1 MNRHRLLIVE
11 DEVIVALDIED
22 RLAALGYQ
30 LVGHALTGE
39 GALELTRELRP
50 DLVLMD
56 IRLQGDMDGIA
67 AAAEIRR
74 RFHVPV
80 IFLTAYS
87 EDETLERAKLSEP
100 YGYILKPFDDR
111 ELKSAVEIA
120 LYKHRTEEE
129 IRHLNRLYDVLS
141 QINQTVVRVH
151 SREELLPEVCRVLVE
166 RGQVDL
172 AWIGWLDPDTARIEP
187 VAGSG
192 SPMDFLTQG
201 GFSADASPQGQGNPG
216 KAVRDGVASVCNRC
230 AASDCLYPEALRP
243 ERFGFQSCGS
253 FPLHF
258 KGRVCAVLNVC
269 VSEPNFFG
277 DREIALLEEVAV
289 DVSFALEK
297 IEAEAQKVASEQAL
311 RESEARS
318 RLMFDLASVGM
329 AQADPRTGRFQ
340 RVNPKMC
347 EITGYTA
354 DELLGGMSFS
364 DITHP
369 EDRLGDWEAFQQV
382 VEGKAAAY
390 RKEKRYVRKDGALV
404 WVNVNVTL
412 HRDSSGQP
420 LFSLAV
426 IEDITA
432 RKKAE
437 MALQESQERFRA
449 FMDHSPAVAW
459 AKDEAGRYVYLSKAY
474 EDRFKVRL
482 QNWQGKTDFD
492 LWPPEVAEK
501 FRQNDLAALAA
512 GHAIENTEE
521 AVNSN
526 GKISSWWNVKF
537 PFEDAAGQKY
547 VGGIAVDIT
556 PRLKAEADLKQSEL
570 RFRQMAETVQEV
582 FWMAPPDFQSI
593 LYVSPAFEK
602 IWGIP
607 CAELYANPLLWLQAV
622 LPEDVPVVQR
632 ALKELHQGQAYDIE
646 YRITRPDGSIRWVN
660 DRGYALRDEAGHI
673 ILTSGVATDITS
685 RQATET
691 ALRASEEKFRLAME
705 AIEEGVWEWDLPAGE
720 LHINPGFLRI
730 FGYDPDTVSHSY
742 EHWMTAIHPE
752 DFPSYRETLQDHLE
766 GRRPAFEAEF
776 RARTGDGRYLWFS
789 SRGRVV
795 SRGADGTPLR
805 MVGTLLDI
813 TEKRLAQTAL
823 EESLSLHKATLEST
837 ADGILVVDL
846 DQQIVS
852 WNQKFMEMWQI
863 PLRTS

>member
-11 DEVIVALDIED
+11 DEVIVALDMED

-30 LVGHALTGE
+30 LAGHALSGE
-39 GALELTRELRP
+39 SALELTRELRP

-87 EDETLERAKLSEP
+87 EDETLERAKLAEP

-192 SPMDFLTQG
+192 SPTDLLAPG
-201 GFSADASPQGQGNPG
+201 VFSADASPQGQGNPG
-216 KAVRDGVASVCNRC
+216 KAIRDGVASVCNRC
-230 AASDCLYPEALRP
+230 PAAGCLYPEAQNP
-243 ERFGFQSCGS
+243 GRFGFQSCGS
-253 FPLHF
+253 FPLQF
-258 KGRVCAVLNVC
+258 QGQVCAVLNVC
-269 VSEPNFFG
+269 VAEANFFG
-277 DREIALLEEVAV
+277 DREMALLQEVTV

-311 RESEARS
+311 KESEARS

-329 AQADPRTGRFQ
+329 AQADPQTGRFQ

-354 DELLGGMSFS
+354 DELLGLSFS

-382 VEGKAAAY
+382 VEGKTAAY
-390 RKEKRYVRKDGALV
+390 RQEKRYLRKDGALV
-404 WVNVNVTL
+404 WVNVNSSMY
-412 HRDSSGQP
+412 RDSFGQP
-420 LFSLAV
+420 VYSLGV

-437 MALQESQERFRA
+437 TALQESRERFRA
-449 FMDHSPAVAW
+449 FMDNSPAVAW
-459 AKDEAGRYVYLSKAY
+459 AKDGDGRYVYLSKAY

-492 LWPPEVAEK
+492 LWPPGVAEK

-512 GHAIENTEE
+512 GRAIENVEE
-521 AVNSN
+521 AVKSN
-526 GKISSWWNVKF
+526 GEMSSWWNVKF
-537 PFEDAAGQKY
+537 PFEDAAGQQY

-556 PRLKAEADLKQSEL
+556 PRLKIEADLKQSEL
-570 RFRQMAETVQEV
+570 RFRQMTETVQEV

-622 LPEDVPVVQR
+622 LPEDVPLGAARPEGIVPGASLRYRVPHHPPRRRHPLGQR
-632 ALKELHQGQAYDIE
+632 PGLC
-646 YRITRPDGSIRWVN
+646 
-660 DRGYALRDEAGHI
+660 
-673 ILTSGVATDITS
+673 
-685 RQATET
+685 
-691 ALRASEEKFRLAME
+691 
-705 AIEEGVWEWDLPAGE
+705 PAG
-720 LHINPGFLRI
+720 
-730 FGYDPDTVSHSY
+730 
-742 EHWMTAIHPE
+742 
-752 DFPSYRETLQDHLE
+752 
-766 GRRPAFEAEF
+766 
-776 RARTGDGRYLWFS
+776 
-789 SRGRVV
+789 RGRAHYPHL
-795 SRGADGTPLR
+795 RGRHRHHLPPGSGNRAPGQR
-805 MVGTLLDI
+805 G
-813 TEKRLAQTAL
+813 E
-823 EESLSLHKATLEST
+823 
-837 ADGILVVDL
+837 
-846 DQQIVS
+846 
-852 WNQKFMEMWQI
+852 I
-863 PLRTS
+863 PPGHGGH

>member
-1 MNRHRLLIVE
+1 
-11 DEVIVALDIED
+11 
-22 RLAALGYQ
+22 
-30 LVGHALTGE
+30 
-39 GALELTRELRP
+39 
-50 DLVLMD
+50 
-56 IRLQGDMDGIA
+56 MDGIA

-87 EDETLERAKLSEP
+87 EDETLERAKLAEP

-192 SPMDFLTQG
+192 APMELLAPG

-216 KAVRDGVASVCNRC
+216 KAIRDGVASVCNRC
-230 AASDCLYPEALRP
+230 VPGECLYPEAQSP

-253 FPLHF
+253 FPLRFH
-258 KGRVCAVLNVC
+258 GRVCAVLNVF
-269 VSEPNFFG
+269 VSEQNFFG

-297 IEAEAQKVASEQAL
+297 IEAEAQKDASEQAL

-329 AQADPRTGRFQ
+329 AQADPQTGRFQ

-390 RKEKRYVRKDGALV
+390 RKEKRYFRKDGALV
-404 WVNVNVTL
+404 WVNVNSTMY
-412 HRDSSGQP
+412 RDTSGQP
-420 LFSLAV
+420 VYSLGV

-482 QNWQGKTDFD
+482 ENWQGKTDVD
-492 LWPPEVAEK
+492 LWQPEVAEK

-521 AVNSN
+521 AVNSK
-526 GKISSWWNVKF
+526 GEISSWWNVKF
-537 PFEDAAGQKY
+537 PFEDGAGQQY

-570 RFRQMAETVQEV
+570 RFRQMAEAVQEV
-582 FWMAPPDFQSI
+582 FWMAPPDFRSI

-607 CAELYANPLLWLQAV
+607 CAELYADPLLWLKAIH
-622 LPEDVPVVQR
+622 PEDVPSVHR
-632 ALKELHQGQAYDIE
+632 ALEELSQGKAYDIE
-646 YRITRPDGSIRWVN
+646 YRITRPDGSVRWVN

-685 RQATET
+685 RQAAET

-720 LHINPGFLRI
+720 LHINPGFLRT

-742 EHWMTAIHPE
+742 DHWMAAIHPE
-752 DFPSYRETLQDHLE
+752 DFPSYRETMQDHLE

-776 RARTGDGRYLWFS
+776 RARTGDGRCLWFS

-805 MVGTLLDI
+805 MVGTLRDI
-813 TEKRLAQTAL
+813 TEKGWPGPPWKNPCPSTRPPSSPPPTASWWL
-823 EESLSLHKATLEST
+823 TSAT
-837 ADGILVVDL
+837 
-846 DQQIVS
+846 
-852 WNQKFMEMWQI
+852 K
-863 PLRTS
+863 